1 MVKIYKEGNYWE
13 PTYIIRSPLHAHKLL
28 APSLV
33 TTDPEER
40 LLSYTE
46 YFRNEICSCSQFSN
60 TETGYNSDI
69 LPFTEQ

>member
-1 MVKIYKEGNYWE
+1 MVKNYKEGKLLE
-13 PTYIIRSPLHAHKLL
+13 PTFMRRSPPHAHKLL

-40 LLSYTE
+40 LLSYAE
-46 YFRNEICSCSQFSN
+46 YFRNEICSCSQFSS